1 MNRDER
7 IEKDVARFIAEVVFD
22 ILSSNIR
29 ECVRIARLADN
40 NIVKAQR
47 VVDSLATLSDRSVKV
62 GI

>member
-1 MNRDER
+1 LNRDER